1 VELLEITPAFV
12 IKARRPNHSIVFVN
26 ICSCPEVPFNPTSFQ
41 PEGIIFM
48 VVGEIGHSFH
58 DHTVYD
64 IAVSPYVIETA
75 TKNAQVFHKVSFVC
89 CFCCFSPLIM
99 LLMFFLSSFI

>member
-1 VELLEITPAFV
+1 V
-12 IKARRPNHSIVFVN
+12 IKARRPNHTIVFVN
-26 ICSCPEVPFNPTSFQ
+26 ICSCAEVPFNPSSFR
-41 PEGIIFM
+41 PDGIIFM

-75 TKNAQVFHKVSFVC
+75 TKNAQVFHKVSFSFVC
-89 CFCCFSPLIM
+89 LSLFICSISYFSFHIIICYLVM
-99 LLMFFLSSFI
+99 